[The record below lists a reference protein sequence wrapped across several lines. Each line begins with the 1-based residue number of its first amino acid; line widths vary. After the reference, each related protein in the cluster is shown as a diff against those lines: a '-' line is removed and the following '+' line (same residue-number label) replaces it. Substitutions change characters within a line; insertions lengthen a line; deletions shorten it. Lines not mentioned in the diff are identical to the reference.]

1 MQMEF
6 TVGNIYEGKV
16 TGITGFGAFVQLAPG
31 KSGMVHISEV
41 ANTYVDDIKN
51 HLKEGDLVKVKLIAI
66 DQNGR
71 INLSIK
77 KAMPAPE
84 KPQGAPRQRNAAP
97 SGQVSKPA
105 ASAGAV
111 SVPAVE
117 GATLEKSA
125 DSLFEDKL
133 RMFMQRSESKM
144 SDLRMQKDKRSG
156 GRRRR

>member
-1 MQMEF
+1 MDL

-41 ANTYVDDIKN
+41 ANTYVDDIKK
-51 HLKEGDLVKVKLIAI
+51 HIHEGETVKVKLIGI

-77 KAMPAPE
+77 KALPQEEKSAPAPAE
-84 KPQGAPRQRNAAP
+84 ARQTA
-97 SGQVSKPA
+97 PA
-105 ASAGAV
+105 AEGAV
-111 SVPAVE
+111 
-117 GATLEKSA
+117 LEKSA
-125 DSLFEDKL
+125 DSVFEDKL

-144 SDLRMQKDKRSG
+144 SDLRMQKDRRSG
-156 GRRRR
+156 ARRKR

>member
-1 MQMEF
+1 MDL

-41 ANTYVDDIKN
+41 ANTYVDDIKK
-51 HLKEGDLVKVKLIAI
+51 HIHEGETVKVKLIGI

-77 KAMPAPE
+77 KALPQEEKSAPTPAE
-84 KPQGAPRQRNAAP
+84 TRQTA
-97 SGQVSKPA
+97 PA
-105 ASAGAV
+105 AEGAV
-111 SVPAVE
+111 
-117 GATLEKSA
+117 LEKSA
-125 DSLFEDKL
+125 DSVFEDKL

-144 SDLRMQKDKRSG
+144 SDLRMQKDRRSG
-156 GRRRR
+156 ARRKR

>member
-31 KSGMVHISEV
+31 KSGMVHISEI
-41 ANTYVDDIKN
+41 ANTYVDDIKK
-51 HLKEGDLVKVKLIAI
+51 HIKEGDTVKVKLIAI

-77 KAMPAPE
+77 KALPVPE
-84 KPQGAPRQRNAAP
+84 KPQAAPKPRNASPAKPAGNQAP
-97 SGQVSKPA
+97 SGTA
-105 ASAGAV
+105 APVMEA
-111 SVPAVE
+111 
-117 GATLEKSA
+117 ATIEKSA

>member
-1 MQMEF
+1 MEF

-31 KSGMVHISEV
+31 KSGMVHISEI
-41 ANTYVDDIKN
+41 ANTYVDDIKK
-51 HLKEGDLVKVKLIAI
+51 HIKEGDTVKVKLIAI

-77 KAMPAPE
+77 KALPVPE
-84 KPQGAPRQRNAAP
+84 KPQAAPKPRNASSA
-97 SGQVSKPA
+97 KPA
-105 ASAGAV
+105 GNQAPAGTAAPV
-111 SVPAVE
+111 MEA
-117 GATLEKSA
+117 ATIEKSA

>member
-16 TGITGFGAFVQLAPG
+16 TGITGFGAIVQLAPG
-31 KSGMVHISEV
+31 KSGMVHISEI
-41 ANTYVDDIKN
+41 ANTYVDDIKK
-51 HLKEGDLVKVKLIAI
+51 HIKEGDTVKVKLIAI

-77 KAMPAPE
+77 KALPVPE
-84 KPQGAPRQRNAAP
+84 KPQAAPKPRNASPA
-97 SGQVSKPA
+97 KPA
-105 ASAGAV
+105 GNQAPAGTAAPV
-111 SVPAVE
+111 MEA
-117 GATLEKSA
+117 ATIEKSA

>member
-1 MQMEF
+1 MEF

-31 KSGMVHISEV
+31 KSGMVHISEI
-41 ANTYVDDIKN
+41 ANTYVDDIKK
-51 HLKEGDLVKVKLIAI
+51 HIKEGDTVKVKLIAI

-77 KAMPAPE
+77 KALPVPE
-84 KPQGAPRQRNAAP
+84 KSQAAPKPRNASSA
-97 SGQVSKPA
+97 KPA
-105 ASAGAV
+105 GNQAPAGTAAPV
-111 SVPAVE
+111 MEA
-117 GATLEKSA
+117 ATIEKSA

>member
-1 MQMEF
+1 MEF

-31 KSGMVHISEV
+31 KSGMVHISEI
-41 ANTYVDDIKN
+41 ANTYVDDIKK
-51 HLKEGDLVKVKLIAI
+51 HIKEGDTVKVKLIAI

-77 KAMPAPE
+77 KALPVPE
-84 KPQGAPRQRNAAP
+84 KPQAAPKPRNASPA
-97 SGQVSKPA
+97 KPA
-105 ASAGAV
+105 GNQASAGTVAPV
-111 SVPAVE
+111 MEA
-117 GATLEKSA
+117 ATIEKSA

>member
-1 MQMEF
+1 MEF

-31 KSGMVHISEV
+31 KSGMVHISEI
-41 ANTYVDDIKN
+41 ANTYVDDIKK
-51 HLKEGDLVKVKLIAI
+51 HIKEGDTVKVKLIAI

-77 KAMPAPE
+77 KALPVPE
-84 KPQGAPRQRNAAP
+84 KPQDAPKPRNASPA
-97 SGQVSKPA
+97 KPA
-105 ASAGAV
+105 GNQAPAGIAAPV
-111 SVPAVE
+111 MEA
-117 GATLEKSA
+117 ATIEKSA

>member
-1 MQMEF
+1 MDL

-41 ANTYVDDIKN
+41 ANTYVDDIKK
-51 HLKEGDLVKVKLIAI
+51 HIHEGDTVRVKLIGI

-77 KAMPAPE
+77 KALPQEE
-84 KPQGAPRQRNAAP
+84 KTAQASQAEPKQAFSAP
-97 SGQVSKPA
+97 SDG
-105 ASAGAV
+105 GAV
-111 SVPAVE
+111 
-117 GATLEKSA
+117 LEKSD
-125 DSLFEDKL
+125 DSVFEDKL

-144 SDLRMQKDKRSG
+144 SDLRMQKDRRSG
-156 GRRRR
+156 ARRKR

>member
-31 KSGMVHISEV
+31 KSGMVHISEI
-41 ANTYVDDIKN
+41 ANTYVDDIKK
-51 HLKEGDLVKVKLIAI
+51 HIKEGDTVKVKLIAI

-77 KAMPAPE
+77 KALPVPE
-84 KPQGAPRQRNAAP
+84 KPQAAPKPRNASPA
-97 SGQVSKPA
+97 KPA
-105 ASAGAV
+105 GNQAPAGTAV
-111 SVPAVE
+111 PVMEA
-117 GATLEKSA
+117 ATIEKSA

>member
-1 MQMEF
+1 MDL

-41 ANTYVDDIKN
+41 ANTYVDDIKK
-51 HLKEGDLVKVKLIAI
+51 HIHEGDTVKVKLIGI

-77 KAMPAPE
+77 KALPQEE
-84 KPQGAPRQRNAAP
+84 KPAQAPAETRQTAP
-97 SGQVSKPA
+97 VPDEG
-105 ASAGAV
+105 GAV
-111 SVPAVE
+111 
-117 GATLEKSA
+117 LEKSQ
-125 DSLFEDKL
+125 DSVFEDKL

-144 SDLRMQKDKRSG
+144 SDLRMQKDRRSG
-156 GRRRR
+156 ARRKR